1 MQRINHDLAGS
12 TQRIAKLGD
21 RMEGDVLEIAEVW
34 RDDVG
39 RSFLQQH
46 TSEVGA
52 QINQLVSELAV
63 AMELFE
69 GISKQLQ
76 DPDRT

>member
-21 RMEGDVLEIAEVW
+21 RFDANIAEITEVW

-46 TSEVGA
+46 TSEVCA

-63 AMELFE
+63 AIELFE

-76 DPDRT
+76 DPDRP